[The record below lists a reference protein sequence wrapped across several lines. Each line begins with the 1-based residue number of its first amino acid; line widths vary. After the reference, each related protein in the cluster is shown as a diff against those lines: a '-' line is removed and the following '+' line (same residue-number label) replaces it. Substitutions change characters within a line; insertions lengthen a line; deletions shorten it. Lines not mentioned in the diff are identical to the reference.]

1 MYFSKRKKE
10 LINAPRGQAFVTFLL
25 GLLVAALMFLPAII
39 KGEGYFIFYG
49 DFNVQQIPFY
59 QNCHE
64 AVRSGNIN
72 WSFTTDLGSNF
83 IGSYS
88 FYLLGSPFF
97 WLTLFFP
104 TSAVPYL
111 MGPLLILKFA
121 LASLTAYLY
130 IRRFTMTPF
139 AARTGALLYAFSSF
153 SVYNIFFNHFHEA
166 IIVFPLLLLA
176 LEVLWTE
183 NRRGVFAACVALSA
197 IVNYFFF
204 VGMVVFCI
212 IYFVVKLISGAFK
225 FKFSRFLAV
234 FFESVLGVALAAFIL
249 IPSVLMIIGNGRVN
263 EFQIGWGGLLYGK
276 EQIYFQILQSL
287 FFPPDIPAHPVF
299 VSHLGVKWSSIAAWL
314 PVIGTTA
321 VFGFCASKP
330 KHWLKRML
338 CVSAFMAAVPV
349 LNSAFYAFN
358 DSYYARWYY
367 MPILLMCLASA
378 FVFEDETV
386 NWKKGWRTST
396 VITVSIALVI
406 GLFPKLTDGKVTLG
420 LYTNAPNISSVYFY
434 RFIISCLIAI
444 LSLVICRGIIALKN
458 NKKVMLRT
466 ATALICVVS
475 VIYGAVFIYS
485 GQTHSSPI
493 KETMID
499 RLIEGEVTLPE
510 QAQNYRIDV
519 YKGSDNTGMYLGL
532 PTINAFHSVVSTSI
546 MDFYDFIG
554 IERNVA
560 SRPDTSYTSLRSLL
574 SVRYLLNPTNAERFA
589 NEDGITAMPN
599 YDYVTTSGGY
609 YIYENKAYVPY
620 GFSYD
625 YYITEYE
632 ANMAFTEKERADIM
646 LKAVVLPNDT
656 PIAVLSSMK
665 HLNIEELRLQQSG
678 DAFFNEEEQQEIEYK
693 VSLDND
699 AKTLLEDAKH
709 LSESSAT
716 AFSYD
721 NDGFYATVE
730 RQTDSLVFF
739 SVPYD
744 KGWSVTVN
752 GKETE
757 IIKANIGFMAVPVGS
772 GVSEIVFSYKTPGL
786 MLGVQITALSLVVF
800 IIYIIIA
807 GIVRRKTTRK
817 EVYPEGE
824 ELIAFW
830 CREQAKEAKDIIE
843 IFDDYL
849 DSGKKEEPVINNDSI
864 YDSGFH
870 IDLSD
875 FSADS
880 NNTDSEK
887 N

>member
-10 LINAPRGQAFVTFLL
+10 LITAPRGQALVTFLL
-25 GLLVAALMFLPAII
+25 GLLVAAIMFLPAII

-83 IGSYS
+83 IGAYS

-97 WLTLFFP
+97 WITLFFP
-104 TSAVPYL
+104 TNVVPYL

-153 SVYNIFFNHFHEA
+153 GVYNIFFNHFHEA
-166 IIVFPLLLLA
+166 IIVFPLLLLS

-183 NRRGVFAACVALSA
+183 NRRGVFAATVALSA
-197 IVNYFFF
+197 MVNYFFF
-204 VGMVVFCI
+204 AGMVVFCI
-212 IYFVVKLISGAFK
+212 IYFVIKLISGAFK
-225 FKFSRFLAV
+225 FKFLRFLAV

-249 IPSVLMIIGNGRVN
+249 IPSVLMIIGNGRVH

-314 PVIGTTA
+314 PVISTTA
-321 VFGFCASKP
+321 VFGFCFSKP

-378 FVFEDETV
+378 FTFEDETV
-386 NWKKGWRTST
+386 DWKKGWRISLI
-396 VITVSIALVI
+396 ITVAISLVI
-406 GLFPKLTDGKVTLG
+406 GLFPQMTDGKVTLG
-420 LYTNAPNISSVYFY
+420 LYADAPDTSSVYFY
-434 RFIISCLIAI
+434 RFIVSCLIAI
-444 LSLVICRGIIALKN
+444 LSLVICRGIIALRN

-466 ATALICVVS
+466 ATVLICVVS

-499 RLIEGEVTLPE
+499 RLIEGDVNLPE
-510 QAQNYRIDV
+510 EAQNYRIDV
-519 YKGSDNTGMYLGL
+519 YKGTDNTGMYLGL

-560 SRPDTSYTSLRSLL
+560 SRPDTSYVSLRSLL
-574 SVRYLLNPTNAERFA
+574 SVRYLLNPTNAERFVSD
-589 NEDGITAMPN
+589 DGVSVMPN

-609 YIYENKAYVPY
+609 YIYENKAFIPY

-625 YYITEYE
+625 YYITENE
-632 ANMAFTEKERADIM
+632 AELAFTEKERADIM
-646 LKAVVLPNDT
+646 LKAIVLPDDAPAT
-656 PIAVLSSMK
+656 VLSVMK
-665 HLNIEELRLQQSG
+665 HLNVEQLRLDQSG
-678 DAFFNEEEQQEIEYK
+678 DAFFTEEEQQENEYK
-693 VSLDND
+693 VSLKTDE
-699 AKTLLEDAKH
+699 KTLLKDAEH
-709 LSESSAT
+709 LKEKSAT
-716 AFSYD
+716 EFSYD
-721 NDGFYATVE
+721 KNGFYATVE
-730 RQTDSLVFF
+730 RESDSLVFF

-744 KGWSVTVN
+744 KGWNVTVN

-757 IIKANIGFMAVPVGS
+757 IIKANIGFMAVPVGA
-772 GVSEIVFSYKTPGL
+772 GVSEINFSYKTPGL
-786 MLGVQITALSLVVF
+786 MFGTMITLSALVVF
-800 IIYIIIA
+800 IVYIIIA
-807 GIVRRKTTRK
+807 GVVRRKSAVK
-817 EVYPEGE
+817 EIYPEGDN
-824 ELIAFW
+824 LIAFW
-830 CREQAKEAKDIIE
+830 CREQAKQTSDVIE

-849 DSGKKEEPVINNDSI
+849 DSGRKDEPKINNESI
-864 YDSGFH
+864 YGSGFH

-875 FSADS
+875 FSDS
-880 NNTDSEK
+880 SKNTDIDK

>member
-10 LINAPRGQAFVTFLL
+10 LINAPRGQAFLTFLL
-25 GLLVAALMFLPAII
+25 GLLVAFLMFLPGII
-39 KGEGYFIFYG
+39 NGEGYFIFYG

-83 IGSYS
+83 IGAYS

-104 TSAVPYL
+104 TNFVPYL

-121 LASLTAYLY
+121 CASLTAYLY

-153 SVYNIFFNHFHEA
+153 SVYNIFFNHFHES

-176 LEVLWTE
+176 LELLYTE

-197 IVNYFFF
+197 TVNYFFF

-212 IYFVVKLISGAFK
+212 IYFAVKVISGAFK
-225 FKFSRFLAV
+225 FKFSRFLSIV
-234 FFESVLGVALAAFIL
+234 FESIIGVALAAFIL
-249 IPSVLMIIGNGRVN
+249 LPSVLMIIDNGRVS

-299 VSHLGVKWSSIAAWL
+299 VPHLGVKWSSIAAWL
-314 PVIGTTA
+314 PVISTSA
-321 VFGFCASKP
+321 VFAFCSCKA

-367 MPILLMCLASA
+367 MPVLLMCLASA
-378 FVFEDETV
+378 FTFEDEAI
-386 NWKKGWRTST
+386 NWKKGWRIST
-396 VITVSIALVI
+396 VITVAIALVI
-406 GLFPKLTDGKVTLG
+406 GLFPQLNDGKLTLG
-420 LYTNAPNISSVYFY
+420 LYTDAPNVGSVKFY
-434 RFIISCLIAI
+434 RFIISCVIAF
-444 LSLVICRGIIALKN
+444 LGLLLCRAIIALRK

-475 VIYGAVFIYS
+475 IVYGAVFIYS
-485 GQTHSSPI
+485 GQSHSSPI

-499 RLIEGEVTLPE
+499 RLIEGEVILPE
-510 QAQNYRIDV
+510 EAENYRIDV
-519 YKGSDNTGMYLGL
+519 YDGVDNTGMYLSK

-554 IERNVA
+554 IKRDVA

-574 SVRYLLNPTNAERFA
+574 SVRYLLNATNAKRFTD
-589 NEDGITAMPN
+589 EDGVTAMPN
-599 YDYVTTSGGY
+599 YDYITTSGGY
-609 YIYENKAYVPY
+609 YIYENKAYIPY

-625 YYITEYE
+625 YYLTEYE
-632 ANMAFTEKERADIM
+632 CEMALSEKERADIM
-646 LKAVVLPNDT
+646 LKAIVLPNDT
-656 PIAVLSSMK
+656 PASLLSTMK
-665 HLNIEELRLQQSG
+665 PLNIEQLRVENSG
-678 DAFFNEEEQQEIEYK
+678 DAMFSSENEENTQEYT
-693 VSLDND
+693 VSIKND
-699 AKTLLEDAKH
+699 AATLLEDAMH
-709 LSESSAT
+709 LKESAAT
-716 AFSYD
+716 DFSYD
-721 NDGFYATVE
+721 KNGFYATVE
-730 RQTDSLVFF
+730 REKKSLVFF

-744 KGWSVTVN
+744 KGWTVTVN
-752 GKETE
+752 GKETD
-757 IIKANIGFMAVPVGS
+757 IIKANIGFMAVPVGE
-772 GVSEIVFSYKTPGL
+772 GVSEINFTYKTPGL
-786 MLGVQITALSLVVF
+786 LIGAQITLATLVLFV
-800 IIYIIIA
+800 IYIIVAAVIRSKK
-807 GIVRRKTTRK
+807 ICK

-824 ELIAFW
+824 DLIAFW
-830 CREQAKEAKDIIE
+830 CREQAKQNSDVIE
-843 IFDDYL
+843 IFNDYL
-849 DSGKKEEPVINNDSI
+849 DSGKKEEEVINNDSI

-870 IDLSD
+870 IDLSE
-875 FSADS
+875 FS
-880 NNTDSEK
+880 NNDKGEE
-887 N
+887 